1 MDKKIRNLLILV
13 GILAVL
19 CIGYAVTGILMP
31 DEAPAAEPETEEGTT
46 ALFRVTEDGLTAL
59 SFTYDKDGDGTA
71 ELWSFLRSEDG
82 EEWKWAGDGTVP
94 IGSSPFYAYSST
106 LASAVSVKTL
116 RNVTEEQLAE
126 YGLASPRKTVY
137 FTDAVGGEQSF
148 CIGAYNTYNG
158 TYCIYTGGDKTT
170 VYLVSDDVFE
180 AFDKPIESFVTY
192 DDLPSCKADA
202 LVSLT
207 LEQGD
212 RTVKLNRILPSAG
225 DTSQAEAVWERTVN
239 GGDVVRVAKD
249 LADSLDLLLGDMD
262 YLTCLSISKTDF
274 SGYGLERNTTR
285 MTVRYRKTVGGEE
298 VESVFTLTLGDTDKY
313 GYYYANPDGTP
324 LTMLLGGSAFHK
336 VMTYDDEQVSVGDKT
351 TAETAA
357 Q

>member
-13 GILAVL
+13 GILVVL
-19 CIGYAVTGILMP
+19 CVGYAVAGLLVP
-31 DEAPAAEPETEEGTT
+31 DESPEEESETEEGTT

-82 EEWKWAGDGTVP
+82 EEWKWTGDGTVP

-106 LASAVSVKTL
+106 LASAVSIKTL

-126 YGLASPRKTVY
+126 FGLTAPHKTVY

-148 CIGAYNTYNG
+148 CIGAYNAYNG
-158 TYCIYTGGDKTT
+158 TYCVNVGDDKTT
-170 VYLVSDDVFE
+170 VYLVNGDLFDAFE
-180 AFDKPIESFVTY
+180 KPIESFVTY

-207 LEQGD
+207 LERGD
-212 RTVKLNRILPSAG
+212 RTVVLNRILPSAG
-225 DTSQAEAVWERTVN
+225 EVSQAEAVWERTVN
-239 GGDVVRVAKD
+239 GGELVQIAND
-249 LADSLDLLLGDMD
+249 LADSLDLLVGDMD
-262 YLTCLSISKTDF
+262 YLACLGISKSGF
-274 SGYGLERNTTR
+274 SEYGLDRDTTR

-298 VESVFTLTLGDTDKY
+298 VEVNFTLTLGGTDKY

-324 LTMLLGGSAFHK
+324 LTMLLGGSVFHK
-336 VMTYDDEQVSVGDKT
+336 VMTYDDGQVAVGDET
-351 TAETAA
+351 AAETATR
-357 Q
+357 